1 MEASTTAWAAAARTT
16 PAVAPSFWAGSRTRR
31 RLPRQQ
37 RWPPSP
43 PGRSWSAVS
52 SWSPWRTDLKIDG
65 AIIKFQYHGH
75 HLPILWEGVE
85 NFRKS
90 TKMKATCLCDFPG
103 LLAVISFFFAAN
115 LSSAD
120 ELPVPFVILS
130 PFFLF
135 SPSSL
140 SSSELSPSPP
150 EEEEESLP
158 DDDED
163 ESDIILSPHSTQV
176 RPVCSQFSHVSKPFY
191 TGFRI
196 LLQGEP
202 IGTGPGLGWL

>member
-1 MEASTTAWAAAARTT
+1 
-16 PAVAPSFWAGSRTRR
+16 
-31 RLPRQQ
+31 
-37 RWPPSP
+37 
-43 PGRSWSAVS
+43 
-52 SWSPWRTDLKIDG
+52 
-65 AIIKFQYHGH
+65 
-75 HLPILWEGVE
+75 
-85 NFRKS
+85 
-90 TKMKATCLCDFPG
+90 MKAACLCDFPG

-163 ESDIILSPHSTQV
+163 ESDMILSPHST
-176 RPVCSQFSHVSKPFY
+176 RGSPVFSHVSKPFY

-202 IGTGPGLGWL
+202 IGTGPGLGLL